1 MQLPKKK
8 EHRYKKRDIKS
19 INKKRIRTYKKHRIK
34 LIRTYKTHQ

>member
-19 INKKRIRTYKKHRIK
+19 INKKCMNNKCNYRERKNTVIK
-34 LIRTYKTHQ
+34 NGI